1 MATGSPSDLSFIGI
15 AKESIEG
22 TFTPATAS
30 IGCSKIQI
38 LHPVDYLKV
47 LGMRGSMVEEYGV
60 VQGFKWG
67 GVELGGPVYADTIGW
82 FLAGILADL
91 TNTGTTAP
99 YTSAMSLKNS
109 GTAQPTTHSI
119 NDFFV
124 AANEGVA
131 GVKWHDLEI
140 KWTAEGLL
148 EFDVKGTGLSTAVQS
163 KPTLSITGILPTP
176 AWIGTLTVGGVAVS
190 KSNDG
195 SIKFTR
201 KMLVQKLMNG
211 TQAPTTVLLTSL
223 AVTGKYKALMDDE
236 TELTRYLTNTQP
248 SVVAN
253 FQQGT
258 GATATQLQIQCSQAA
273 YDKDP
278 KITQASGA
286 PVEIEAEFT
295 AIPNATDAGAS
306 GGVSPCKVTV
316 QSAVIGTTWQ

>member
-1 MATGSPSDLSFIGI
+1 MATGSPSDSSFIGI
-15 AKESIEG
+15 SKESIEG
-22 TFTPATAS
+22 TFVPSTAS

-99 YTSAMSLKNS
+99 YTSAMSLKNN
-109 GTAQPTTHSI
+109 GQPTTHSV
-119 NDFFV
+119 NDFFA

-148 EFDVKGTGLSTAVQS
+148 EFDVKGTGLSAAVQS

-176 AWIGTLTVGGVAVS
+176 AWVGILTIGGVAVS

-201 KMLVQKLMNG
+201 KMIVEKLMNG

-236 TELTRYLTNTQP
+236 TELTRYTTNTQP
-248 SVVAN
+248 TFVVN
-253 FQQGT
+253 FAQGA
-258 GATATQLQIQCSQAA
+258 GAAATQLQIQCSVAA

-278 KITQASGA
+278 KISQTPGA

-295 AIPNATDAGAS
+295 AIANATDAGAS

-316 QSAVIGTTWQ
+316 QSAVIGTSWQ